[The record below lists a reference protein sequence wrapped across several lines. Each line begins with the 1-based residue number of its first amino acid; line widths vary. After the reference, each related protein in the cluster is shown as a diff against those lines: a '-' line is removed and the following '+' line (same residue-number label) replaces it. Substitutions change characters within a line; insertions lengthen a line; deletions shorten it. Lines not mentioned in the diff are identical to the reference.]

1 MNDCIFCKIIAN
13 EVPSYTV
20 YEDIDTRA
28 FLDIMPSMPGH
39 TMVVLKK
46 HSDKIFGYTK
56 NELGAIM
63 TTVQKVA
70 DALEKAFDTDVLTIG
85 INHGEVAGVHH
96 MHIHLIPRT
105 VDDGGKVLQSLAR
118 TKPSGDLENI
128 KEKIKKKMS

>member
-1 MNDCIFCKIIAN
+1 MSDCIFCKVIGG

-20 YEDIDTRA
+20 YEDGQTKA

-56 NELGAIM
+56 DELGAIM
-63 TTVQKVA
+63 DSVQKVA
-70 DALEKAFDTDVLTIG
+70 KALEKAFDTSVLTIG

-105 VDDGGKVLQSLAR
+105 SNDGGKVLQSLAR
-118 TKPSGDLENI
+118 QETDEQLESI
-128 KEKIKKKMS
+128 KEKIIKNMK